1 MQDPKSH
8 PGDELRS
15 GHTVKAFH
23 GTTLE
28 RAMNI
33 LRVGFRKSLGV
44 CGVGAYFDIG
54 DSRSAVK
61 RAIEKSGDALL
72 ARILEVELHPG
83 NCIDLQAPEV
93 VAELKRWQKDY
104 RQQHG
109 EAVYRSLEFSLQKEL
124 YLSQIHPDADVAMLI
139 DTSQNHIVGMRNT
152 QHIRILQIR
161 AITSEERE
169 QYDHSRIVS

>member
-1 MQDPKSH
+1 MQGSKSYSS
-8 PGDELRS
+8 EMRLR
-15 GHTVKAFH
+15 HTVKAFH

-28 RAMNI
+28 SAMNI

-61 RAIEKSGDALL
+61 RAIEKAGNLLL
-72 ARILEVELHPG
+72 ARIVEVELALG

-93 VAELKRWQKDY
+93 VAEIKRWQSNY
-104 RQQHG
+104 RQQFG

-124 YLSQIHPDADVAMLI
+124 YLSQIHPDADAAMLI

-152 QHIRILQIR
+152 PNIRILQIR
-161 AITSEERE
+161 AITSEEIE